1 MVLARP
7 RAAVI
12 GAGVAGLTAAHI
24 LQRDYD
30 VTLYEADGRL
40 GGHADTHEVVTP
52 DEVVTPA
59 GRVTALDTGFIVHN
73 PATYPRLVRLFAEL
87 GVATEPTEMSMSVRC
102 QGCGLEYAGSLG
114 AGGLCPTPGTP
125 LRPSYPR
132 LLARGPAFFPPGP

>member
-52 DEVVTPA
+52 D

-73 PATYPRLVRLFAEL
+73 PATYPHLVRLFAEL

-102 QGCGLEYAGSLG
+102 QGCGLEYEGSLG
-114 AGGLCPTPGTP
+114 AGGLCPTPGT
-125 LRPSYPR
+125 
-132 LLARGPAFFPPGP
+132 LARLVAGQQPHDAPGDQAVLWKR

>member
-30 VTLYEADGRL
+30 VTLYEADDRL

-52 DEVVTPA
+52 D
-59 GRVTALDTGFIVHN
+59 GRLTALDTGFIVHN
-73 PATYPRLVRLFAEL
+73 PAHLPA
-87 GVATEPTEMSMSVRC
+87 P
-102 QGCGLEYAGSLG
+102 
-114 AGGLCPTPGTP
+114 
-125 LRPSYPR
+125 
-132 LLARGPAFFPPGP
+132 GPAVRRAGRGHRSRPR